1 MENAYVKSFPGVMAG
16 KKILYVHG
24 FGSSG
29 QSGTVAKLRELLP
42 GADITAPDLPIH
54 PAEAME
60 LLRGI
65 CAAEQPDLVIGTSMG
80 GMFAEML
87 YGFDRIL
94 VNPAFLM
101 ADDILKNNMLGK
113 VTFLNPRADGMK
125 EFMMTKQLMEE
136 YRAITE
142 RCFTGPVAD
151 DQGRVWGLFGL
162 EDPVVHTFDLF
173 AAHYRNALRFHG
185 EHRMNDSI
193 LLHSVLPVVQWID
206 DRQRGRQRNI
216 VYICVEET
224 AERGGQPQPSLLK
237 AYRFL
242 LERYDVYLVAGLHPN
257 SPDRAAAV
265 QQWLFDTLGVPSFR
279 HIVLTN
285 RKDLLYGDYL
295 IDATEAGGSLQF
307 MGTRIAFGSET
318 FKTWEEVIEYFGRL
332 GGQ

>member
-1 MENAYVKSFPGVMAG
+1 MENAYVKSFPDVMAG

-24 FGSSG
+24 FASSG
-29 QSGTVAKLRELLP
+29 QSGTVTKLRELLP
-42 GADITAPDLPIH
+42 GAEVIAPDLPVH
-54 PAEAME
+54 PAEAMA

-65 CAAEQPDLVIGTSMG
+65 CAEDKPHLVIGTSMG

-136 YRAITE
+136 YREATAE
-142 RCFTGPVAD
+142 CFAGPVAD

-173 AAHYRNALRFHG
+173 AEHYANALRFHG

-206 DRQRGRQRNI
+206 DSQRRRQRNI
-216 VYICVEET
+216 IYICVEQT
-224 AERGGQPQPSLLK
+224 MERGGKPAPSLAK
-237 AYRFL
+237 AVRFL
-242 LERYDVYLVAGLHPN
+242 LEWYDLYFVAAPRPN
-257 SPDRAAAV
+257 QPDYAAEV
-265 QQWLFDTLGVPSFR
+265 QRWVFESVGVPSFL
-279 HIVLTN
+279 HVVLTN

-295 IDATEAGGSLQF
+295 IDGSTAFGSASF
-307 MGTRIAFGSET
+307 MGTRIDFGSET
-318 FKTWEEVIEYFGRL
+318 FKTWDEVIEYFSRL